1 MSELLPEYEKKTKK
15 KPQQQI
21 TRNRNQYNAKCDN
34 QLLLLWSVSPAG
46 TLESQQIHGHIE

>member
-15 KPQQQI
+15 NPQQQI